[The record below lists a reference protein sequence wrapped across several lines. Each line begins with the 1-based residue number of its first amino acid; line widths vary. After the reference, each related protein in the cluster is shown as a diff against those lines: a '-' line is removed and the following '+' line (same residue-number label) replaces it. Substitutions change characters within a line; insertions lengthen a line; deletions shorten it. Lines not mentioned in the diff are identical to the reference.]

1 MMPGL
6 KRARHGGALQR
17 YLTAEIPGTGGIIKG
32 SPEDFLVEEI
42 AAYQPG
48 GQGEHC
54 FAQIEKRGIATLE
67 ALRRISKALGVQE
80 RDLGYA
86 GMKDAVGV
94 TRQTVSIPRVAPE
107 KVLSLQIPGITV
119 LSAVMHGN
127 KLRLGHLKGNRFRI
141 RVRGAIPEAAARAA
155 AVIAILEQR
164 GVPNRFGSQRY
175 GMQGNS
181 HRIGAALLRGDFR
194 EAVDTLIGDPAAV
207 GDERWRQAIE
217 AYRRGEIAQSLAL
230 FPGHIRVERDI
241 LGRLVQ
247 RPEAFDKAF
256 NAVPPRLKRLYL
268 SAFQSSLFDRVLEDR
283 LDRLGEV
290 AQGDIA
296 FKHENGA
303 CFLVQDQAA
312 ESVRAQ
318 SFEISATG
326 PMFGC
331 TMMEPEGAQKEQERA
346 VLAAEGLTPASFN
359 LPGAL
364 RMEGERRPLR
374 VQLDAAE
381 VSEEAGDPVVCF
393 SLPRGSYATCVMS
406 EIMKAD

>member
-1 MMPGL
+1 M
-6 KRARHGGALQR
+6 QR
-17 YLTAEIPGTGGIIKG
+17 YLTEEIPGTGGIIKG
-32 SPEDFLVEEI
+32 SPQDFLVEEI
-42 AAYQPG
+42 AAYQPS

-67 ALRRISKALGVQE
+67 ALRRLSKALGVQE

-107 KVLSLQIPGITV
+107 KVLSLQIPGISV
-119 LSAVMHGN
+119 LSAVLHGN

-141 RVRGAIPEAAARAA
+141 RVRGALPGAAARAEE
-155 AVIAILEQR
+155 VLAILETR

-175 GMQGNS
+175 GVQGNS
-181 HRIGAALLRGDFR
+181 HRIGAALLRGAFR

-207 GDERWRQAIE
+207 SDERWRRAIE
-217 AYRRGEIAQSLAL
+217 AYRGGDLAGSLAL
-230 FPGHIRVERDI
+230 FPGHFRAEREL

-247 RPEAFDKAF
+247 RPDAFEKAF
-256 NAVPPRLKRLYL
+256 NSVQPRLKRLYL
-268 SAFQSSLFDRVLEDR
+268 SAFQSSLFDQVLEAR
-283 LDRLGEV
+283 LDRLEQV
-290 AQGDIA
+290 AEGDIA

-303 CFLVQDQAA
+303 CFLVKDAVA
-312 ESVRAQ
+312 ESIRAQ

-326 PMFGC
+326 PIFGC
-331 TMMEPEGAQKEQERA
+331 TMMEPEGAQLELEQA
-346 VLAAEGLTPASFN
+346 VLAAEELTPASFN

-364 RMEGERRPLR
+364 RMEGERRPFR
-374 VQLDAAE
+374 VPLAGAGVE
-381 VSEEAGDPVVCF
+381 VADAGDLVVSF

-406 EIMKAD
+406 EIMKTE